1 MRNTIT
7 APFRRVMRAAS
18 LPTPVHQVHFHADTA
33 GRPFVC
39 DHHRCES
46 PRLSAVELGAA

>member
-7 APFRRVMRAAS
+7 APFRRVMRATTQPAA
-18 LPTPVHQVHFHADTA
+18 HEVHFHSDGA
-33 GRPFVC
+33 GRPYVC

-46 PRLSAVELGAA
+46 PRLSEHELGANR

>member
-7 APFRRVMRAAS
+7 APFRRVMRAQQQ
-18 LPTPVHQVHFHADTA
+18 TTIHEVHFHADTQ
-33 GRPFVC
+33 GRAFVC

-46 PRLSAVELGAA
+46 PRLDTHELGQRA